1 MQENPS
7 LVATIYGEGLK
18 NFDVENA
25 TRAELVKAI
34 GPSNIIAMC
43 KEKFAPSEG
52 KYSKRSTVRKARL
65 IIDNWSA
72 LDEVSFRCIC

>member
-1 MQENPS
+1 MRHLAEQAVYWISDHITELQENPS

-43 KEKFAPSEG
+43 KEG
-52 KYSKRSTVRKARL
+52 CT
-65 IIDNWSA
+65 
-72 LDEVSFRCIC
+72 